1 MWFSVVNGACPIQLT
16 PSPPMWVAYAVRRPG
31 WNIAIPWQPMPA
43 IAREPS
49 GTRVE
54 VLWGQPEQK

>member
-1 MWFSVVNGACPIQLT
+1 
-16 PSPPMWVAYAVRRPG
+16 MWVAYAVRRSG

-54 VLWGQPEQK
+54 VLWGQPEQNQGERARIEAVLADWAAS